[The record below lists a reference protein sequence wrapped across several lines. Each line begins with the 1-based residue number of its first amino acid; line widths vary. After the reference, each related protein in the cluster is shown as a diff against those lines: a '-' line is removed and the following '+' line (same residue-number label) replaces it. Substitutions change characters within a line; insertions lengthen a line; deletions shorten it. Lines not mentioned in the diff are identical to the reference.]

1 MVRCSQILQLD
12 FVGTWHSI
20 AFSSAMIQLIQ
31 FVKRMGCSVI
41 VFGVTNTQ
49 CMRIYCSAVVCLDFQ
64 HGVVHEHGAVLFRGG
79 GFHCPAICTTFVVRY
94 GRKQTQRKVQT
105 NKDTNQTNKQT
116 KTVWKGC
123 MYKQQTMY
131 WRHKDIRLYPFL
143 SLFQK
148 NGENVDFT
156 YQCSP
161 KIGPTLTSD
170 L

>member
-12 FVGTWHSI
+12 FVGTWHST

-49 CMRIYCSAVVCLDFQ
+49 CMRIQCSAVVCLDFQ

-79 GFHCPAICTTFVVRY
+79 GFHCPDICTTFVVRY

-105 NKDTNQTNKQT
+105 NKDTNQPNKQT
-116 KTVWKGC
+116 KTDWKGC

-131 WRHKDIRLYPFL
+131 WRHKDIYPFL

-148 NGENVDFT
+148 NGENFT
-156 YQCSP
+156 YQCYP
-161 KIGPTLTSD
+161 KISTTLTRD